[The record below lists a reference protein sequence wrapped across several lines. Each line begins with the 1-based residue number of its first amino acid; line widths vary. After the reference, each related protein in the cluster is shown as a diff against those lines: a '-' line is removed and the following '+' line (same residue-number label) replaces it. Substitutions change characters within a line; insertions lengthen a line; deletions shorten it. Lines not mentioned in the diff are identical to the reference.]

1 VYANREDTMKTI
13 SIAALAA
20 LLAAATAVAVVRPST
35 AHGSA
40 PPSDRTISVT
50 GTAIARGAPDTAVF
64 TFGVDTEGATA
75 KSTLAANAA
84 QMRRVIV
91 ALVRTGIARA
101 DIQTQNVSVYPRR
114 TESGAVEGYSVNG
127 SVTATV
133 RRLARA
139 GAAVDAAVAAGAN
152 ETSGPQ
158 FDRTSRSELTQLA
171 LREAFAD
178 ARTRAQTLAKEAGA
192 SLGEVRR
199 IGQAEAPQPVPMG
212 VYAEA
217 LTARTPI
224 EPGTQQVQATVT
236 VTFGLAG

>member
-1 VYANREDTMKTI
+1 MRTI

-20 LLAAATAVAVVRPST
+20 VLAAVVALAVVRPGA

-40 PPSDRTISVT
+40 APSDRTITVT
-50 GTAIARGAPDTAVF
+50 GTATARGTPDTAVF
-64 TFGVDTEGATA
+64 TFGVDTDGATA

-91 ALVRTGIARA
+91 ALVGTGIARA

-114 TESGAVEGYSVNG
+114 TDSGAVEGYSVSG
-127 SVTATV
+127 SVIATV

-152 ETSGPQ
+152 ETSGPK
-158 FDRTSRSELTQLA
+158 FDRASRSELTQRV

-178 ARTRAQTLAKEAGA
+178 ARTRAETLAKEAGA
-192 SLGEVRR
+192 SLGDVRR
-199 IGQAEAPQPVPMG
+199 IEQAEAPQPVPVG

-224 EPGTQQVQATVT
+224 EPGTQQVQATVS

>member
-1 VYANREDTMKTI
+1 MKTI

-20 LLAAATAVAVVRPST
+20 VLAGAAVLAVTRPGT

-40 PPSDRTISVT
+40 RSSNRTITVT
-50 GTAIARGAPDTAVF
+50 GSATARGAPDTAVF
-64 TFGVDTEGATA
+64 TFGVSSTGATA

-84 QMRRVIV
+84 QMRRIIV

-101 DIQTQNVSVYPRR
+101 DIQTQDVSVYPR
-114 TESGAVEGYSVNG
+114 TNESGVVEGYSVNG

-158 FDRTSRSELTQLA
+158 FDQSSRSELTHRA
-171 LREAFAD
+171 LRDAFAD
-178 ARTRAQTLAKEAGA
+178 ARTRAETLAKEAGS

-199 IGQAEAPQPVPMG
+199 IEEAAAPQPVPIGM
-212 VYAEA
+212 YAERLA
-217 LTARTPI
+217 AKTPI

-236 VTFGLAG
+236 VTFNLA

>member
-1 VYANREDTMKTI
+1 MKTI

-20 LLAAATAVAVVRPST
+20 LLAAATAVAVIRPGT

-40 PPSDRTISVT
+40 SPSDRTITVT
-50 GTAIARGAPDTAVF
+50 GTATARGAPDTAVF
-64 TFGVDTEGATA
+64 TFGVDTDGATA
-75 KSTLAANAA
+75 KTTLAANSA

-91 ALVRTGIARA
+91 ALVHTGITRA
-101 DIQTQNVSVYPRR
+101 DIQTQNVSVYPRHS
-114 TESGAVEGYSVNG
+114 ESGALEGYSVSG

-133 RRLARA
+133 RRLVRA
-139 GAAVDAAVAAGAN
+139 SAAVDAAVAAGAN

-158 FDRTSRSELTQLA
+158 FDRSSGAELTQRA

-178 ARTRAQTLAKEAGA
+178 ARTRAETLAKEAGS

-199 IGQAEAPQPVPMG
+199 IEQAAEPQPLPMG

-217 LTARTPI
+217 LSARTPI
-224 EPGTQQVQATVT
+224 EPGTQRVQATVT
-236 VTFGLAG
+236 VTFSLA